1 MLRCAFDSKLHSTH
15 VLHSLAHQVD
25 IDAQDPHMTT
35 ALHYAAFNG
44 RAAIV
49 RILVRAGADVT
60 LQDEEER
67 TALVLASMGGHASI
81 VEMLIG
87 NGAPIECPNRWQQT
101 PVTVAAMEG
110 RTECV
115 ELLVG
120 AGANVEA
127 VDARGCRA
135 LLKAAEYGHAGAA
148 AILVQQGGARSDV
161 RNDKMQTPLI
171 ACARNGH
178 ADAARVIAEAGAD
191 LTLLEPGSKLTALQI
206 AQELRHDGVVAA
218 LQDAAHGFISSPG
231 HHTGHGFTSPGEV
244 GEAAKGVED
253 GKTGEEAET
262 PQPLDEA
269 PLGEARDDRS
279 GDGGDGGDGGRN
291 TKRKS
296 RRSSVSASAPPLPPP
311 LLPPSPQSKV
321 GEKTEQPPPQLSMT
335 ELAKKH
341 LGELATYTRKVE
353 KEAAEQPEDSTSL
366 AVASQENGVSN
377 DMALIEECSRPR
389 VDPLL
394 CEELIAKGVDVN
406 HQDGHTALTCV
417 AKGGHTHCCL
427 GQYRCSDRC
436 LAHTSIV
443 RQLLAAGAR
452 ADTQETNGKST
463 ALCLAARHGNLA
475 IIEAL
480 VESKAGLDVQ
490 DCDGCTALHV
500 AIAYG
505 HADVAKVLIRHGAS
519 IGVRDNDGMD
529 AGQLAKEKGQ
539 TKIQAMMKVAS
550 VVRSSRQ

>member
-1 MLRCAFDSKLHSTH
+1 
-15 VLHSLAHQVD
+15 
-25 IDAQDPHMTT
+25 MTT

-44 RAAIV
+44 RAAVV

-87 NGAPIECPNRWQQT
+87 KGAPIECPNRWQQT
-101 PVTVAAMEG
+101 PVMVAAMEG

-115 ELLVG
+115 ELLVE

-148 AILVQQGGARSDV
+148 AILVQQGGARLDV

-171 ACARNGH
+171 ACARKGH

-218 LQDAAHGFISSPG
+218 LQDAVHGFISSPG

-244 GEAAKGVED
+244 GEAGKVRED
-253 GKTGEEAET
+253 GKMEEAAEAKT
-262 PQPLDEA
+262 PQP
-269 PLGEARDDRS
+269 PLGEARDDR
-279 GDGGDGGDGGRN
+279 GGDGGRN

-296 RRSSVSASAPPLPPP
+296 RLSSVPASPPPLPPP

-321 GEKTEQPPPQLSMT
+321 GEKTEQPPPQRSMT

-341 LGELATYTRKVE
+341 LSDLTTYTRKVE
-353 KEAAEQPEDSTSL
+353 KEATEQPEDSTTL
-366 AVASQENGVSN
+366 AVASQEDGVSN

-389 VDPLL
+389 ADPLL
-394 CEELIAKGVDVN
+394 CEELIAKGIDVN

-436 LAHTSIV
+436 LARTSIV

-452 ADTQETNGKST
+452 ANTQETNGKST

-480 VESKAGLDVQ
+480 VEAKAELDVQ

-519 IGVRDNDGMD
+519 IGVRDNDGVD